1 MLNKV
6 DECASDEWCA
16 GAENFDEGFD
26 TSNYKS
32 LCVKGKIISIVVRQ
46 LWLMLYKAFDTN
58 ISNPSI
64 ILYPHRTSFMWK
76 WLSCAKLLTLHFF

>member
-32 LCVKGKIISIVVRQ
+32 LCVKGKIISKVVRS
-46 LWLMLYKAFDTN
+46 LWLL
-58 ISNPSI
+58 I
-64 ILYPHRTSFMWK
+64 
-76 WLSCAKLLTLHFF
+76 

>member
-32 LCVKGKIISIVVRQ
+32 LCVKGKIISNDVRS
-46 LWLMLYKAFDTN
+46 LWL
-58 ISNPSI
+58 I
-64 ILYPHRTSFMWK
+64 
-76 WLSCAKLLTLHFF
+76 